1 MRSTHRDGRRVVL
14 LLSLTICFFWLL
26 FTGGL
31 VGLLDLLLLGRDDA
45 AYIFHDVRVTG
56 ILRERRGEG
65 GEGKGEK
72 GSVEWVSSLFLL
84 SAHHLAETL
93 NDGVL

>member
-1 MRSTHRDGRRVVL
+1 MRSTHRDCRRVVL

-26 FTGGL
+26 FTGDL

-65 GEGKGEK
+65 GERGKGEK
-72 GSVEWVSSLFLL
+72 GVSNGFLHYSYSLPIILRRR
-84 SAHHLAETL
+84 
-93 NDGVL
+93 